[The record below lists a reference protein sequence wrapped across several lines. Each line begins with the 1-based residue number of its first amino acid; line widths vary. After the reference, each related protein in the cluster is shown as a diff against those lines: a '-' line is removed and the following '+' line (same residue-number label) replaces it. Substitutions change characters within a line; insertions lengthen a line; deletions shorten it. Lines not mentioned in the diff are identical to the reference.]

1 MKVLLDEDVP
11 QPVIRLVAHLLRGH
25 EVKHVSDLDWQG
37 KKDVPLIGDA
47 ARRGFR
53 AFITQ
58 NIGQFNVPA
67 ECTAIRRSGMHHISY
82 ELPADGLRGL
92 GLASGALCAAIH
104 PIVLELDT
112 VQPQR
117 IVRIVSLDSSRRRY
131 EVTDPAVDPPSA
143 YWT

>member
-25 EVKHVSDLDWQG
+25 EVKHVSELAWLG

-53 AFITQ
+53 VFVTQ

-67 ECTAIRRSGMHHISY
+67 ECDAIKRSGMHHISY
-82 ELPADGLRGL
+82 EVPAGLKGL

-104 PIVLELDT
+104 PIVAELDK

-117 IVRIVSLDSSRRRY
+117 IVKIVSLDSSRRRY
-131 EVTDPAVDPPSA
+131 EVSDPAVDPPSA

>member
-25 EVKHVSDLDWQG
+25 EVKHVSDLAWLG
-37 KKDVPLIGDA
+37 KKDVLLIGDA

-67 ECTAIRRSGMHHISY
+67 ECDAIKRSGMHHISY
-82 ELPADGLRGL
+82 EVPAGLKGL

-104 PIVLELDT
+104 PIVAELDA

-117 IVRIVSLDSSRRRY
+117 IVKIVSLDSSRRRY
-131 EVTDPAVDPPSA
+131 EVTDPAVDPPSP